1 MRTIR
6 IGSGAGYSGDR
17 IEPAVELAE
26 KGDIQYLV
34 FECLGERTVAL
45 AQQARMKNPDSGYD
59 PLLEERMR
67 AVLPVCASQGIRIVT
82 NMGAAN
88 PLAAARKTAEIARSL
103 GLSSLK
109 IAAIVGDDVLDACK
123 ERDLPIMEFDGTIK
137 QLGNRLLSANA
148 YLGAE
153 PIAEALS
160 AGADIVITGRASDP
174 ALFLAP
180 MIHAFGWAMDDWN
193 LLGQGTVAGH
203 LLECA
208 GQITGGYFADPGY
221 KDIPDLARLGFPI
234 GEVGEDGGLVITKV
248 KGSGGAVTAQTCKE
262 QLLYEVHDPTQYI
275 QPDVVADFSQVKVE
289 EIAPNRVRVSGG
301 RGTKRT
307 GTLKVSVGYVDSYI
321 GEGQISY
328 AGPGALA
335 RGRLAL
341 EIVRERLKLTGVA
354 ASELWFELIG
364 VDSLHGANLAAKAN
378 EPYEVRV
385 RVTGRTEN
393 LREAVRIGNEV
404 ETLYTNG
411 PAAGGGAVGV
421 ERFDLVAD
429 SDSFAQIFG
438 AAGDAHADLVRLAG
452 ARGDLSPVQRVD
464 ADQLEPPV
472 AGGDAGE
479 FQPLANDFQ
488 RQPPPRQ
495 CAGAGIGNLA
505 LADIAVDVANRD
517 LQRAGTFCSPSAADP
532 HAVRRDL
539 LDLHLRKIRDHVG
552 LDILRG
558 IVHLVEQLLL
568 AGLRRHRAAGAFDLG
583 DDQAAVF
590 ADFADRKAEPREIGN
605 VLVAG
610 VGEVA
615 AGDLAGAFKQ
625 MSGDGA
631 LPQQVPVIH
640 RPAEGVNHRRQ
651 KQRGIGGAPGDHDI
665 GAAGERLR
673 DRLGAEIGIGRQ

>member
-1 MRTIR
+1 VRTIR

-26 KGDIQYLV
+26 KGDVQYLV

-45 AQQARMKNPDSGYD
+45 AQQARMKNPEGGYD

-67 AVLPVCASQGIRIVT
+67 AVLPTCAAKGIKIVT

-88 PLAAARKTAEIARSL
+88 PIAAARKTAEIARSL
-103 GLSSLK
+103 GLPSLK
-109 IAAIVGDDVLDACK
+109 IAAIIGDDVLDACK
-123 ERDLPIMEFDGTIK
+123 ERDLPIMEFDGTIR

-153 PIAEALS
+153 PIAEALTG
-160 AGADIVITGRASDP
+160 GADIVITGRASDP

-221 KDIPDLARLGFPI
+221 KDVPDLARLGFPI
-234 GEVGEDGGLVITKV
+234 GEVGEDGALVITKV
-248 KGSGGAVTAQTCKE
+248 AGSGGAVTAQTCKE
-262 QLLYEVHDPTQYI
+262 QLLYEVHDPTRYL
-275 QPDVVADFSQVKVE
+275 QPDVTADFSQVRVE
-289 EIAPNRVRVSGG
+289 EIARDRVSVSGG

-307 GTLKVSVGYVDSYI
+307 RTLKVSVGYVDSCI

-354 ASELWFELIG
+354 ASELRFDLIG
-364 VDSLHGANLAAKAN
+364 VDALHGANLAAHAN

-411 PAAGGGAVGV
+411 PAAGGGVFKSARDVVAVASV
-421 ERFDLVAD
+421 
-429 SDSFAQIFG
+429 
-438 AAGDAHADLVRLAG
+438 
-452 ARGDLSPVQRVD
+452 
-464 ADQLEPPV
+464 
-472 AGGDAGE
+472 
-479 FQPLANDFQ
+479 
-488 RQPPPRQ
+488 
-495 CAGAGIGNLA
+495 
-505 LADIAVDVANRD
+505 
-517 LQRAGTFCSPSAADP
+517 
-532 HAVRRDL
+532 L
-539 LDLHLRKIRDHVG
+539 L
-552 LDILRG
+552 
-558 IVHLVEQLLL
+558 
-568 AGLRRHRAAGAFDLG
+568 
-583 DDQAAVF
+583 
-590 ADFADRKAEPREIGN
+590 PRELARPQ
-605 VLVAG
+605 VHF
-610 VGEVA
+610 VGA
-615 AGDLAGAFKQ
+615 
-625 MSGDGA
+625 
-631 LPQQVPVIH
+631 
-640 RPAEGVNHRRQ
+640 
-651 KQRGIGGAPGDHDI
+651 
-665 GAAGERLR
+665 
-673 DRLGAEIGIGRQ
+673 